1 MVFFCEIFFPIIKL
15 QIKILIKMDD
25 AMCHNLGFNYSQVLI
40 LGQQSM
46 RKWFALL
53 CFRVSFLR
61 FMYSFLGFQ
70 ARGIKV
76 KR

>member
-46 RKWFALL
+46 RK
-53 CFRVSFLR
+53 
-61 FMYSFLGFQ
+61 
-70 ARGIKV
+70 
-76 KR
+76 